1 MTTTTHLTAE
11 RLQDQTGRRIAAR
24 LDQAADE
31 VPHDISE
38 RLRIARTL
46 ALSQRKVVKVQTAPS
61 LASMGNAA
69 ALQLGGGNFNMWNL
83 VGSLFPLLALLIGLM
98 VINVVQDDNRARE
111 IAEVD
116 VELLTDDL
124 PPGAWTD
131 PGFSEFLRTQAQHQL

>member
-1 MTTTTHLTAE
+1 MTTTATSSSEH
-11 RLQDQTGRRIAAR
+11 LQDQLGRRIAAR
-24 LDQAADE
+24 LDQASAD

-38 RLRIARTL
+38 RLRIARNL
-46 ALSQRKVVKVQTAPS
+46 ALSQRKVAKVQTAPG
-61 LASMGNAA
+61 LVSMGNAA

-83 VGSLFPLLALLIGLM
+83 VGSLLPLLALLVGLL

-131 PGFSEFLRTQAQHQL
+131 PGFSEFLRSQHQL